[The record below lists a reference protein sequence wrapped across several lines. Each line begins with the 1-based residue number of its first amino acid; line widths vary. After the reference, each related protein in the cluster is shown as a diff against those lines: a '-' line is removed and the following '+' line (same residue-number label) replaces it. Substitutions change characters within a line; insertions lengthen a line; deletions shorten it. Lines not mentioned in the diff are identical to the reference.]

1 MKRWKRMLPGLQIL
15 NEYPSRLVC
24 ARCDG
29 WADAEYDVGAG
40 RYRLCLGIDQ

>member
-1 MKRWKRMLPGLQIL
+1 MLPGLQIL

>member
-1 MKRWKRMLPGLQIL
+1 MLPGLQIL

-29 WADAEYDVGAG
+29 WADAEYDVGAV